1 MARRRTRDLRVTVW
15 PWTRSH
21 RRAGGLSLAAWIA
34 IDCACTALMLLVY
47 VELKAAPFLRGIP
60 LWAAADIVVAGVVPA
75 ALRRRWPRAVLAL
88 VVTAGGRC
96 HGAQFFPCSA
106 AGAAFVMY
114 VIPLRFARR
123 DALWLLG
130 GTLLVMAAGLAA
142 FAATP
147 HGAGLQTGTACKSAG
162 LSPKAGSWSRSR
174 G

>member
-1 MARRRTRDLRVTVW
+1 MGLARTAAPAARV
-15 PWTRSH
+15 
-21 RRAGGLSLAAWIA
+21 AAWIA

-88 VVTAGGRC
+88 VVTAG
-96 HGAQFFPCSA
+96 AVATALSSSPVPPLA
-106 AGAAFVMY
+106 AAFVMY

-147 HGAGLQTGTACKSAG
+147 HGAGVDRHGWQVGRPFCL
-162 LSPKAGSWSRSR
+162 KAGSWSRSR